1 MVESIEFY
9 EEDTGGP
16 IHTVTGRPVPWL
28 VQHSGLI
35 QLLLEDDPTVR
46 HLRVPVSMPTDR
58 IQTFRKIIKGYPI
71 GSYTKHGEFIIDPL
85 GSQEEKAIEKNVKN
99 RRFNSVQEARAY
111 AIQEILQY
119 LMIDVEDFDG
129 ILIYEPYTPPKNVN
143 NNIYASNNEKEM
155 KRRANVTRKRKAILF
170 AEPNGYMSSNEV
182 DKFYKNKN
190 NAIKREG
197 LVVPEFLNEDT
208 IENYVEKHKN
218 YLYELYHSY
227 PKGVEKLKKL
237 LTVKN
242 KEKRNKILANA
253 RAERDKEI
261 EERKAEYDKDE
272 KELTAIISRLMKKQ
286 KASSYGSRA
295 LEEEIDYYDHK
306 LDQLRNEYSDLF
318 NGSNYNGLPFTASR
332 YGYGR
337 GEPLI
342 NDPTQKFHNMSAVNF
357 ERYLRSKRGKEEKE
371 LPYRGSIIGNLF
383 GPNNN
388 L

>member
-16 IHTVTGRPVPWL
+16 IDTITGGYMRWL

-35 QLLLEDDPTVR
+35 QLLLENDPTVR

-71 GSYTKHGEFIIDPL
+71 GSYTKNGEVIIDPL
-85 GSQEEKAIEKNVKN
+85 GSKEEQAIEKNVKN

-111 AIQEILQY
+111 AIQDILQY
-119 LMIDVEDFDG
+119 LMIDIRDFDD
-129 ILIYEPYTPPKNVN
+129 ILIYAPYSPPKNVN

-170 AEPNGYMSSNEV
+170 AQPNGYMTSNEV
-182 DKFYKNKN
+182 EKFYKNKN

-197 LVVPEFLNEDT
+197 LVVPEYLNENA
-208 IENYVEKHKN
+208 IEKYVEQHKN
-218 YLYELYHSY
+218 YLYEIHHGY
-227 PKGVEKLKKL
+227 KAGNEKLKKL

-253 RAERDKEI
+253 REQLEKDTDAR
-261 EERKAEYDKDE
+261 RAEYEKDE
-272 KELTAIISRLMKKQ
+272 KELTAIINNLMKKQ
-286 KASSYGSRA
+286 KGSYRSRA
-295 LEEEIDYYDHK
+295 LEEEIDYYDDQLHK
-306 LDQLRNEYSDLF
+306 LRNQYSDLF
-318 NGSNYNGLPFTASR
+318 NGSNYNGLPFTSS
-332 YGYGR
+332 GYNR
-337 GEPLI
+337 TEPVI
-342 NDPTQKFHNMSAVNF
+342 NDPTQNFDNMSAMNF
-357 ERYLRSKRGKEEKE
+357 ERYLRSKRGKEERE
-371 LPYRGSIIGNLF
+371 APYRGSIVGNLF